1 METFLYCYVGFFII
15 YDIVF
20 IICCIYLA
28 IIEECCCKNKIPTYF
43 QECKNKTQECKNKIP
58 TYFQEC
64 KNKTQECKNKIPIY
78 FHECK
83 NKTQICIKKCKMK
96 ISHHFTYI
104 ISRFTNPY
112 NNIHDD
118 TIEEN
123 IDTYVVNID
132 I

>member
-1 METFLYCYVGFFII
+1 MIIMETFLYCYVGFFII

-28 IIEECCCKNKIPTYF
+28 IIEECCCKNKIPIYF
-43 QECKNKTQECKNKIP
+43 H
-58 TYFQEC
+58 EC

-83 NKTQICIKKCKMK
+83 NKTQECKNKTQICIKKCKMK
-96 ISHHFTYI
+96 ISRRFTYI
-104 ISRFTNPY
+104 IGHFAKPY

-118 TIEEN
+118 TIEEK
-123 IDTYVVNID
+123 IDTFVANID